1 MNQWQYDTTL
11 KVIEAGAPAL
21 YPELSAALKNLVEA
35 FQKNIA
41 ENKELK
47 EKVEE
52 IEKKRKNHQKTD

>member
-11 KVIEAGAPAL
+11 KVIEAGAPVL

-52 IEKKRKNHQKTD
+52 IEKKRKNHQKID